1 MSGQS
6 WQPSAD
12 LGMIRARAALLA
24 ELRSFFLTR
33 GVLEVETPLLGHSA
47 GTDPQLD
54 PVRVDYPGDTPVWLQ
69 TSPEFAMKRLLV
81 AGIGPVYQIT
91 RAFREGDQGRF
102 HNPEFTL
109 LEWYR
114 PDFDEFRL
122 MEEVADLMQALLPQ
136 TPRPQRHR
144 YRDVFREHLDIDPHH
159 ASTRTLRGVAESHLE
174 IDFDLP
180 DRDAWLDLLFS
191 HLIQPG
197 LLAPCFIH
205 DYPASQAALARLRE
219 DDEGTMVARRFE
231 LIAGG
236 MELANGYH
244 ELSDA
249 SEQARRFSADL
260 ERRRRDGRP
269 RIRTDTAFLEALA
282 EGLPDCAGVALGV
295 DRLLMLQLGVE
306 DIRQV
311 LSFDFERI

>member
-1 MSGQS
+1 MSGHS

-24 ELRSFFLTR
+24 DLRNFFLTR

-54 PVRVDYPGDTPVWLQ
+54 PVRVDYPGDTPAWLQ

-81 AGIGPVYQIT
+81 AGSGPIYQIT

-114 PDFDEFRL
+114 PDFDEFHL
-122 MEEVADLMQALLPQ
+122 MEEVADLLQALLPQ
-136 TPRPQRHR
+136 TPRPERHR
-144 YRDVFREHLDIDPHH
+144 YRDLFREYLDIDPHH
-159 ASTRTLRGVAESHLE
+159 AATGELRAMAERHLD
-174 IDFDLP
+174 IGFDLP
-180 DRDAWLDLLFS
+180 DRAAWLDLLFS

-197 LLAPCFIH
+197 LQDPCFIH
-205 DYPASQAALARLRE
+205 DYPASQAALARFGE
-219 DDEGTMVARRFE
+219 DEDGTIVARRFE

-244 ELSDA
+244 ELCDA
-249 SEQARRFSADL
+249 SEQSRRFNADL

-269 RIRTDTAFLEALA
+269 EIRTDRAFLDALA

-295 DRLLMLQLGVE
+295 DRLLMLQLGVN

-311 LSFDFERI
+311 LSFDFGRI